1 MKGHGERAK
10 VTREALGEERRR
22 PRIRSSRVR
31 IPIRIRIFFSG
42 ILRGSI
48 QEPNADDD
56 ASVPRERGWK
66 RCSTAR
72 VVYVVHAL
80 GDTRRSEHQRR
91 QLDRYRGRDVFTFG
105 FLARLRVLTRL
116 ALARERHREP
126 CAAFL
131 GHRAH
136 DVFVHGAL
144 VYRPGPVVAR
154 DDAGGFARHD
164 QRVFFLRGD
173 EFGAVGQGVRDRHGR
188 ARWIFS
194 RGFFS
199 FIRGCLRGCL
209 CICLSWFIGG
219 GVGVVCLGGFV
230 LRVVEGT
237 GGMSY

>member
-1 MKGHGERAK
+1 MEGHGERAE

-22 PRIRSSRVR
+22 RRRSSRV
-31 IPIRIRIFFSG
+31 PIRIHIRIFFSG

-48 QEPNADDD
+48 HEPNADDD
-56 ASVPRERGWK
+56 ASVPNERGWK
-66 RCSTAR
+66 RCTTAD

-91 QLDRYRGRDVFTFG
+91 QLDRYRRDHVVTFS
-105 FLARLRVLTRL
+105 FLARLCVLTRL
-116 ALARERHREP
+116 ALVRERHREP

-188 ARWIFS
+188 ARWIFT

-199 FIRGCLRGCL
+199 FIRECLGGCL
-209 CICLSWFIGG
+209 CVCLGWFIGSG
-219 GVGVVCLGGFV
+219 GGFV

>member
-1 MKGHGERAK
+1 MEGHGERAE

-22 PRIRSSRVR
+22 RRRSSRV
-31 IPIRIRIFFSG
+31 PIRIHIRIFFSG

-66 RCSTAR
+66 RCSAR

-91 QLDRYRGRDVFTFG
+91 QLYRYRGLDVFTFS

-173 EFGAVGQGVRDRHGR
+173 EFGAVGQGVRYRHGR
-188 ARWIFS
+188 ARWIFI

-199 FIRGCLRGCL
+199 FIRGCLGGCL
-209 CICLSWFIGG
+209 GWFICWFIGG
-219 GVGVVCLGGFV
+219 GGVRLGGGFV